1 MRFSQVYRIVFRKEF
16 RELRRDRRSLF
27 WLFAPPII
35 LPAIAICAG
44 LFIGTQVIR
53 IASDG
58 FPILIQNGDQAPE
71 LVARFEAEEGIQVLE
86 LPAEGA
92 DPFAEAIMIVA
103 IPEDFQIQISQ
114 NGTANIRL
122 LTSDDSI
129 ISFFSRSAVRG
140 VIEGYSNELLDQRLA
155 QNGYSRDWLTPITI
169 GERRVTASEASATV
183 AGEGE
188 ALSEA
193 EEEENGSILAT
204 IFLPLAVT
212 SWLLGGGMG
221 LVLDTTVGEKER
233 QTIENLLVTPA
244 SRIGIVLGKMTVV
257 FLASMAVMSLWLV
270 EGMLL
275 NALSA
280 AGPDLA
286 DAQNLTPLGAI
297 EIILNSGGGI
307 LNLIGALLLLIIP
320 FTVMLNA
327 LVMSWCA
334 YAANYREANLFM
346 ALVQLGLPASVLLT
360 IFSLPPDVADWFYAI
375 PFFGT
380 IVAIRDLFS
389 NALPIEGAILN
400 AASGLLYASAAVYL
414 AAWIFGKEWSLTRGL
429 Q

>member
-35 LPAIAICAG
+35 LPGIAICAG
-44 LFIGTQVIR
+44 IFIGTQVIR

-58 FPILIQNGDQAPE
+58 FPIIIQNGEAAPE
-71 LVARFEAEEGIQVLE
+71 LVERFEDEKGIQVLE
-86 LPAEGA
+86 APPEGE
-92 DPFAEAIMIVA
+92 DPFAEAIMIVS
-103 IPEDFQIQISQ
+103 IPDDFQTQIDQ

-129 ISFFSRSAVRG
+129 ISIFSRSAVRG
-140 VIEGYSNELLDQRLA
+140 VIDVYNNELLDQRLA
-155 QNGYSRDWLTPITI
+155 DNGYTRDWLTPITV
-169 GERRVTASEASATV
+169 GERRVTATEAAAAVQGDDSL
-183 AGEGE
+183 GEEDEDGTN
-188 ALSEA
+188 A
-193 EEEENGSILAT
+193 LAT

-275 NALSA
+275 NSLST
-280 AGPDLA
+280 AGPELA
-286 DAQNLTPLGAI
+286 DTPNLGPIEAI
-297 EIILNSGGGI
+297 KIILNSGG
-307 LNLIGALLLLIIP
+307 NVFSLIGALLLLIVP
-320 FTVMLNA
+320 FTIMLNA
-327 LVMSWCA
+327 MVMSWCA

-346 ALVQLGLPASVLLT
+346 ALIQLGLPASVLLT
-360 IFSLPPDVADWFYAI
+360 IFSLPPDVAEWFYAI

-389 NALPIEGAILN
+389 NALSTEAAIIN
-400 AASGLLYASAAVYL
+400 AVSGLIYATGAVYL